1 MTTRRRR
8 PTRTERGLSLEQL
21 DGWFLALEPPARVEG
36 VSMLDGYLT
45 AIVIGPRSIPPEE
58 WFDDLFG
65 ARGNIAI
72 ASGTMLAAITSIVA
86 RFNTISEELSAEP
99 PRHAPIFRKTDE
111 GLAVPHL
118 WCMGFLAGMRLRM
131 DAWRP
136 LLDQNRVDHGLMLPI
151 LLRRSIRPSDARTAS
166 RGARNRGISPH
177 GVPGHPTCRARD
189 QGVLDAGTS
198 EGGERSTLTAVGS
211 SHRLQSTHHLS
222 RRSRNQ

>member
-8 PTRTERGLSLEQL
+8 PTRTGRGLSLEQL
-21 DGWFLALEPPARVEG
+21 DDWFLTLEPPARVEG

-45 AIVIGPRSIPPEE
+45 AIIIGPRSIPPEE

-65 ARGNIAI
+65 ARGNIAV

-86 RFNTISEELSAEP
+86 RFNAISEGLSAEP
-99 PRHAPIFRKTDE
+99 PRHAPIFRKTDD

-136 LLDQNRVDHGLMLPI
+136 LLDLNRVDHGLMLPI
-151 LLRRSIRPSDARTAS
+151 LLYCVDPSGRPMLGPPREGPETEEFLRTAYQD
-166 RGARNRGISPH
+166 IPLV
-177 GVPGHPTCRARD
+177 VPAIREFWMP
-189 QGVLDAGTS
+189 
-198 EGGERSTLTAVGS
+198 ERVREANGQ
-211 SHRLQSTHHLS
+211 R
-222 RRSRNQ
+222 

>member
-151 LLRRSIRPSDARTAS
+151 LLYCVDPSGRPNCVDPSGRPMLGPPREGPETEEFLRTGYQDIPLVVPAIREFWMP
-166 RGARNRGISPH
+166 
-177 GVPGHPTCRARD
+177 
-189 QGVLDAGTS
+189 
-198 EGGERSTLTAVGS
+198 ERVREANGQ
-211 SHRLQSTHHLS
+211 R
-222 RRSRNQ
+222 

>member
-1 MTTRRRR
+1 MTTRRRG
-8 PTRTERGLSLEQL
+8 PTRTERGLSFEQL

-65 ARGNIAI
+65 ARGNIAA

-86 RFNTISEELSAEP
+86 RSNTINEELSAEP
-99 PRHAPIFRKTDE
+99 PRHAPIFRKTDD
-111 GLAVPHL
+111 GIAVPHL

-136 LLDQNRVDHGLMLPI
+136 LLDLNRVDHGLMLPI
-151 LLRRSIRPSDARTAS
+151 LLYCVDPSGRPMLGSPRDGPETEEFLRTAYQD
-166 RGARNRGISPH
+166 IPLV
-177 GVPGHPTCRARD
+177 VPAIREFWMP
-189 QGVLDAGTS
+189 
-198 EGGERSTLTAVGS
+198 ERLREANG
-211 SHRLQSTHHLS
+211 RP
-222 RRSRNQ
+222 